1 MHVIATAGHVDHG
14 KSTLIRALTGMEP
27 DRWAEERRRG
37 MTIDLG
43 YAWTTLPNGQQVAF
57 VDVPGH
63 SRFISNALAGVGPVP
78 AVLLVVA
85 ADEGWSRQT
94 SEHVQALDALGVR
107 SGVLALTRA
116 DLGDAELAEAEARD
130 YLAGTGL
137 AGIEAVAVS
146 AVTGFNLDR
155 LRAALGR
162 LADSLPA
169 PPALPTRL
177 WIDRC
182 FTVRGAGTVVTGTL
196 PSGELRADDELEVVP
211 GGGRVRV
218 RGLQT
223 LKEPVEEVHA
233 VARVA
238 VNLRGGQV
246 ADLPRGT
253 ALVSPGQW
261 AVTSML
267 DVRVIPSHSPAGQQ
281 AVRRDD
287 KLPEQALFYLGSASI
302 PVRVRPLGADLARL
316 KLSRAVP
323 VRIGER
329 AIIRDPGRF
338 ASIFGVDVLDP
349 YPPQLAGRGAGRRRH
364 DELRRLLDDPG
375 PGNQLRVRGTI
386 LRADLERAGGL
397 GSGSPLPPGIRQAG
411 AWLVDGELWERW
423 KGRLL
428 TVVDEAAAENPLRP
442 GVSRTA
448 VARLLELPDPALVE
462 LLVRDQPLL
471 VSDADGVHRRDH
483 GAQLPAPASAALA
496 EVVRDLTEQPFA
508 APEVPDLEATGLT
521 EPLLQLAARQGT
533 LLRLTQGVY
542 LLPDDVE
549 RAVQRLRELPQP
561 FTVSAARH
569 ALGTTRRVAV
579 PLLEEL
585 DRRRLTRRLDENLRE
600 LAD

>member
-116 DLGDAELAEAEARD
+116 DLGDAALAEAEARD

-137 AGIEAVAVS
+137 ADIEAVAVS

-162 LADSLPA
+162 LTDSLPA
-169 PPALPTRL
+169 PAALPTRL

-196 PSGELRADDELEVVP
+196 PSGELHTDDELEVVP
-211 GGGRVRV
+211 GGRRVRV

-223 LKEPVEEVHA
+223 LKEPVEQVHA

-246 ADLPRGT
+246 DDLPRGT
-253 ALVSPGQW
+253 ALVAPEAW
-261 AVTSML
+261 AITSTL
-267 DVRVIPSHSPAGQQ
+267 DVRVAESRSPGERRAD
-281 AVRRDD
+281 VREA

-302 PVRVRPLGADLARL
+302 PVRVRPLGADTARL
-316 KLSRAVP
+316 QLSRAVP

-329 AIIRDPGRF
+329 ALIRDPGRF
-338 ASIFGVDVLDP
+338 ASVFGVDVLDP
-349 YPPQLAGRGAGRRRH
+349 YPPQLAGRGAARRR
-364 DELRRLLDDPG
+364 DEALHQLVADPR
-375 PGNQLRVRGTI
+375 PATQLRVRGFI
-386 LRADLERAGGL
+386 RLDDLARAGGMAP
-397 GSGSPLPPGIRQAG
+397 GVAIPPGIRRAG
-411 AWLVDGELWERW
+411 PWLVDADLWQRW
-423 KGRLL
+423 VARLL

-442 GVSRTA
+442 GVSRQA
-448 VARLLELPDPALVE
+448 LARLLTLPDPELVD
-462 LLVRDQPLL
+462 LLVREQPSL
-471 VSDADGVHRRDH
+471 VSDADGVHRRNR
-483 GAQLPAPASAALA
+483 GAELPAAAAAALA
-496 EVVRDLTEQPFA
+496 ELVRELTAHPFA
-508 APEVPDLEATGLT
+508 APEVPELTASGLT
-521 EPLLQLAARQGT
+521 ESLLQLAARQGA
-533 LLRLTQGVY
+533 LLRLGHGVY
-542 LLPDDVE
+542 LLPEDIE
-549 RAVQRLRELPQP
+549 RAVERLAALPQP

-569 ALGTTRRVAV
+569 AMGTTRRVAV
-579 PLLEEL
+579 PLLEQL
-585 DRRRLTRRLDENLRE
+585 DRLRRTRRLDGNLRE
-600 LAD
+600 LID